1 MRKLWGVLVVCMLA
15 SKALAESDADRLF
28 SEGRALLAKNDPKG
42 ACEKFEA
49 AIKIDPNAA
58 GTMLNLG
65 LCNENLKRYATSI
78 MWFRRA
84 QVRAA
89 ENGLA
94 EYEEAAKKYTVN
106 IAPKVPTLRIEV
118 NGPANAE
125 IRIDG
130 KQVLASTYAQVEVDP
145 GQREITGQAPG
156 KETVTQT
163 IEVKEGVKDT
173 VVKIEI
179 LRDASNDN
187 DPGKPRKRLAYIV
200 GAGGLVL
207 YGVTL
212 AQGLYFRNIQE
223 EANGKSPRDTA
234 AYDDA
239 EKKLKYMTTSFF
251 IAGTAAVATAVYLYF
266 TAPSKES
273 APMPS
278 TAFSPY
284 VSGDQAGFAVSGSF

>member
-15 SKALAESDADRLF
+15 SPALAESDADRLF

-49 AIKIDPNAA
+49 AIKIDPDAA

-78 MWFRRA
+78 EWFRRA
-84 QVRAA
+84 QARAA
-89 ENGLA
+89 ESSLA

-106 IAPKVPTLRIEV
+106 IAPKVPTLKIEL
-118 NGPANAE
+118 NGPTNSE

-130 KQVLASTYAQVEVDP
+130 KQVQPSAYAQVEVDP
-145 GQREITGQAPG
+145 GEHVVTGQAPG
-156 KETVTQT
+156 KETVSQT
-163 IEVKEGVKDT
+163 IEVKEGVKGT
-173 VVKIEI
+173 VVKIAI
-179 LRDASNDN
+179 LRDAKTDD

-223 EANGKSPRDTA
+223 EANGKMPRDLE

-239 EKKLKYMTTSFF
+239 DKKLKYMTTSFF
-251 IAGTAAVATAVYLYF
+251 IAGTAAVATAAILYL

-273 APMPS
+273 AQPRS
-278 TAFSPY
+278 TAFAPY
-284 VSGDQAGFAVSGSF
+284 LSGDQAGFAVSGSF